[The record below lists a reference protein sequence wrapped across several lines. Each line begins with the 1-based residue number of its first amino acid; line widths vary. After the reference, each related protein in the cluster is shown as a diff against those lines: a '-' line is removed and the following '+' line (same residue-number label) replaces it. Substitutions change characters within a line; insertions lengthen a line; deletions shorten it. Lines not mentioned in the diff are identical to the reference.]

1 MGGGIGTIG
10 GLSAG
15 GFFQWVEVLGL
26 WVAGLWVDYSS
37 DWGIWDCGV
46 LLVRLWRDGVLVGWA
61 SAAAARLVGW
71 VGVARLVRLDCGEAV
86 PAGLVRLER
95 EAGAIGEMGGALVT
109 QTR

>member
-1 MGGGIGTIG
+1 M
-10 GLSAG
+10 
-15 GFFQWVEVLGL
+15 
-26 WVAGLWVDYSS
+26 AGLWVDYSS

-61 SAAAARLVGW
+61 SVAAARLVGW
-71 VGVARLVRLDCGEAV
+71 VGVARLVRLDCGDWCGWAAA
-86 PAGLVRLER
+86 AGAARLVRLER

>member
-46 LLVRLWRDGVLVGWA
+46 LLVRLWRDGMLVGWA
-61 SAAAARLVGW
+61 SVAAARLVGW
-71 VGVARLVRLDCGEAV
+71 ASVARLVRLDCGDWSGWAAA
-86 PAGLVRLER
+86 AGAARLFRLGWCGWSVRLGR
-95 EAGAIGEMGGALVT
+95 
-109 QTR
+109 